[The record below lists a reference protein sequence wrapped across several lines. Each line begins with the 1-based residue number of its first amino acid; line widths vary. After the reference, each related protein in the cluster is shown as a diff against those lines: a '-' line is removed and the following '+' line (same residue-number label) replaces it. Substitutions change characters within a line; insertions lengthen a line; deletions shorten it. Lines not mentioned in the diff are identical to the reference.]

1 MRRKAMAL
9 LLTVA
14 MAAGLT
20 ACGGGSSDPASS
32 SDAST
37 GTASSGKAITIKL
50 CHTDPSGCA
59 VTPALQQF
67 AEAVTKDT
75 DGRIVIEEYADGIM
89 GDDDEINE
97 QIYNGA
103 YMMNYSD
110 PALLEPYYPEYSI
123 LFSPYFYNSYDEIAK
138 VAQTDFGKR
147 LQAECKEAGLMVL
160 DGMSSY
166 YGSRQIMSKKP
177 INTPDDLK
185 GLNFRMPNNATQLE
199 LAEAWGANPA
209 TISFS
214 ETYTALQQGVVDCVE
229 NPIGALKANSI
240 DEVCPYINIT
250 NHFYAVNG
258 LVMNAKIFDSLDAD
272 LQQILLDDAAD
283 FVEYSTKMVADE
295 EEEVLQQMVEDNGV
309 TVNRD
314 VDVEAMKAAAQKVFE
329 VHGWSQELIDE
340 ANAALA
346 EVRGE

>member
-20 ACGGGSSDPASS
+20 ACGGRSSDPASS
-32 SDAST
+32 SDVST

-59 VTPALQQF
+59 VTTALQQF

>member
-59 VTPALQQF
+59 VTTALQQF

-329 VHGWSQELIDE
+329 VLGWSQELIDE

-346 EVRGE
+346 EIRGE

>member
-1 MRRKAMAL
+1 
-9 LLTVA
+9 

-59 VTPALQQF
+59 VTTALQQF

-214 ETYTALQQGVVDCVE
+214 ETYSALQQGVVDCVE

-258 LVMNAKIFDSLDAD
+258 LVMNAKFFDSLDAD

>member
-59 VTPALQQF
+59 VTTALQQF

-160 DGMSSY
+160 YGMSSY

>member
-14 MAAGLT
+14 MAACLT

-59 VTPALQQF
+59 VTTALQQF

>member
-32 SDAST
+32 SDVST

-59 VTPALQQF
+59 VTTALQQF

>member
-59 VTPALQQF
+59 VTTALQQF

-346 EVRGE
+346 EIRGE

>member
-1 MRRKAMAL
+1 MRRKTMAL

-20 ACGGGSSDPASS
+20 A
-32 SDAST
+32 
-37 GTASSGKAITIKL
+37 
-50 CHTDPSGCA
+50 
-59 VTPALQQF
+59 
-67 AEAVTKDT
+67 
-75 DGRIVIEEYADGIM
+75 
-89 GDDDEINE
+89 
-97 QIYNGA
+97 
-103 YMMNYSD
+103 

>member
-1 MRRKAMAL
+1 MRRKTMAL

-59 VTPALQQF
+59 VTTALQQF